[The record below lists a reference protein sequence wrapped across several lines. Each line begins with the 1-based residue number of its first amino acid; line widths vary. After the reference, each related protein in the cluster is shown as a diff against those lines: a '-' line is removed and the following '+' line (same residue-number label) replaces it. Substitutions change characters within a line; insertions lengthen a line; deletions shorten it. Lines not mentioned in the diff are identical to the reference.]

1 MILSAPQCRSFII
14 VANPLAPLN
23 CRSTFWSFLIY
34 LVPYSAPLPL
44 YIYIYAYIV
53 YTDSPC
59 PLQGDAKRMSCPL
72 FYVVS
77 YLFFHMPPPFVF
89 VFFIILIYN
98 LLWHSFEI
106 RILQSGSGWAW
117 GWVAQQ
123 DAATMWHT
131 IPRKQESRIL
141 KRER

>member
-23 CRSTFWSFLIY
+23 CRSTLVFSDLFSSILCSFATI
-34 LVPYSAPLPL
+34 

-98 LLWHSFEI
+98 LLWHSFET